1 MTPGRSFCSL
11 LVGVAFIGLV
21 TPLPSE
27 AISLE
32 EAVYRGMLNHPS
44 VAAARAEVEAAG
56 INLDIAVDGYWPT
69 VQASA
74 GPENSLWGEIGY
86 EVTARQTLYDWG
98 EVNSQV
104 EGASAVERQKLEALK
119 IASAEAALDIIE
131 VYLDV
136 LLYESRAEAV
146 KRHITRL
153 GQLAELSHDRSE
165 LGYVGRSEAG
175 RAELELARAREQLA
189 VERGALADAKS
200 QFRELVGYAAEDLSQ
215 PDPKAIIGRLRRSGE
230 LDKAVAEAPEYRRV
244 REEVDEAIARRDES
258 RAALKPR
265 LNLEGSLMRREIG
278 GRMEEDAVIALRL
291 RIDTFQGLSNFRRVE
306 SAGRQVEAARWEQ
319 RATRREL
326 RRELTAWFEQHEVLG
341 WRLESLE
348 VQLRR
353 AEEVAEAYHEQ
364 FEAGLRDIEDLL
376 PIQRDMFDTE
386 RQIHEVESQ
395 KVRLQYRVASRLGRL
410 DEVLSSKVD
419 DGNEAL

>member
-1 MTPGRSFCSL
+1 
-11 LVGVAFIGLV
+11 
-21 TPLPSE
+21 
-27 AISLE
+27 
-32 EAVYRGMLNHPS
+32 
-44 VAAARAEVEAAG
+44 
-56 INLDIAVDGYWPT
+56 
-69 VQASA
+69 
-74 GPENSLWGEIGY
+74 
-86 EVTARQTLYDWG
+86 
-98 EVNSQV
+98 
-104 EGASAVERQKLEALK
+104 
-119 IASAEAALDIIE
+119 
-131 VYLDV
+131 
-136 LLYESRAEAV
+136 
-146 KRHITRL
+146 
-153 GQLAELSHDRSE
+153 
-165 LGYVGRSEAG
+165 
-175 RAELELARAREQLA
+175 
-189 VERGALADAKS
+189 
-200 QFRELVGYAAEDLSQ
+200 
-215 PDPKAIIGRLRRSGE
+215 
-230 LDKAVAEAPEYRRV
+230 
-244 REEVDEAIARRDES
+244 
-258 RAALKPR
+258 
-265 LNLEGSLMRREIG
+265 MRREIG

-386 RQIHEVESQ
+386 RQIREVESQ

-410 DEVLSSKVD
+410 NEVLSSKVD